1 MRIPKPY
8 IACLA
13 VFGAL
18 SVIAAIPNA
27 LLYLFIF
34 SMPLLGAPGF
44 VVLRQIEESRWEL
57 LGQYKRYDVTPE
69 QAKNASRWV
78 RNDSNRKERSLRPHR
93 GRCIA

>member
-1 MRIPKPY
+1 
-8 IACLA
+8 
-13 VFGAL
+13 
-18 SVIAAIPNA
+18 VIAPDEAFDA
-27 LLYLFIF
+27 L
-34 SMPLLGAPGF
+34 
-44 VVLRQIEESRWEL
+44 EEAVEL